1 MSNCSPLGET
11 TCLATAGSS
20 QLSIERSCRP
30 WQAQH
35 AACGTLACARSPWAV
50 LYRQQPL
57 LLLLLYMTFC
67 SGKFDLGFTD
77 SHLLLKA
84 RQNNHNSAQVP
95 WSDLEHVVVR
105 RQAPGSSR
113 GSQLRL
119 LQTLQLLA
127 NTAQHTVMFEHLG
140 LDATRS

>member
-1 MSNCSPLGET
+1 
-11 TCLATAGSS
+11 
-20 QLSIERSCRP
+20 
-30 WQAQH
+30 
-35 AACGTLACARSPWAV
+35 
-50 LYRQQPL
+50 L
-57 LLLLLYMTFC
+57 LLLLHMPSC

-105 RQAPGSSR
+105 RQAPGSSG

-119 LQTLQLLA
+119 LHTLQLPA
-127 NTAQHTVMFEHLG
+127 TALHSTPPSNAKHVHLG
-140 LDATRS
+140 LGAVRS